1 MNANWPEIT
10 SNLLPGQT
18 AYDRPELCC
27 RVFNMKLE
35 EIMAGLKSC
44 KVFGPYMAHLG
55 VIEFQKRCYPHAH
68 LVYTFTSQGP
78 QRMNEMDKWVWARI
92 PDENIANGLL
102 RGKVLKYMIH
112 KPCGPFQRHSYDD
125 YLAKM
130 SSLYTY
136 MGQPDITA
144 VSAFYGSA
152 CIHKRWCIRKRA
164 PVDCCMWR

>member
-55 VIEFQKRCYPHAH
+55 VIEFQKRCYPHAPFGIY
-68 LVYTFTSQGP
+68 V
-78 QRMNEMDKWVWARI
+78 
-92 PDENIANGLL
+92 
-102 RGKVLKYMIH
+102 H
-112 KPCGPFQRHSYDD
+112 KPRAS
-125 YLAKM
+125 
-130 SSLYTY
+130 TY
-136 MGQPDITA
+136 ERDGQMGVGA
-144 VSAFYGSA
+144 NSRREY
-152 CIHKRWCIRKRA
+152 C
-164 PVDCCMWR
+164 

>member
-35 EIMAGLKSC
+35 EIMAELKSC

-78 QRMNEMDKWVWARI
+78 QHMNEMDKWVWARI
-92 PDENIANGLL
+92 PDESIANGLL
-102 RGKVLKYMIH
+102 RG
-112 KPCGPFQRHSYDD
+112 
-125 YLAKM
+125 
-130 SSLYTY
+130 
-136 MGQPDITA
+136 
-144 VSAFYGSA
+144 
-152 CIHKRWCIRKRA
+152 
-164 PVDCCMWR
+164 

>member
-27 RVFNMKLE
+27 VFNMKLE

-78 QRMNEMDKWVWARI
+78 QHMNEMDKWVWARI

>member
-35 EIMAGLKSC
+35 EIMAELKSC

-78 QRMNEMDKWVWARI
+78 QHMNEMDKWVWARI
-92 PDENIANGLL
+92 PAGKSFKVYDPQAMRSFSTSLIRRLSRQNVITIHIYGPTRYHSCIGLL
-102 RGKVLKYMIH
+102 RIRVHTQALVYQKTCTSRL
-112 KPCGPFQRHSYDD
+112 
-125 YLAKM
+125 
-130 SSLYTY
+130 LY
-136 MGQPDITA
+136 
-144 VSAFYGSA
+144 VE
-152 CIHKRWCIRKRA
+152 
-164 PVDCCMWR
+164 VDS

>member
-35 EIMAGLKSC
+35 EIMAELKSC

-78 QRMNEMDKWVWARI
+78 QHMNEMDKWVWARI
-92 PDENIANGLL
+92 PDESIANGLL

-112 KPCGPFQRHSYDD
+112 KQFGPFNVTHTTTISPKCHHHTHIWANPISQ
-125 YLAKM
+125 
-130 SSLYTY
+130 LYRPSTDPRAY
-136 MGQPDITA
+136 TSAG
-144 VSAFYGSA
+144 VSENV
-152 CIHKRWCIRKRA
+152 HQ
-164 PVDCCMWR
+164 